1 MYETLLRA
9 AEEAGADVAFCRV
22 FKDRGEARE
31 DVPLGFDDGTV
42 FSREEIGRTLIP
54 AMLSRPTDSDEL
66 PLSGYTPRNLFRR
79 EAIGSHRFRPDIR
92 YAEDLLFIVA
102 CMKDAN
108 CAVAVDRAYY
118 HYRFHSGSVTKH
130 FSFHVPESYE
140 KSNDALEALLAAKAA
155 GKIGHIGVTAHM
167 AGVFEKALTMDWVE
181 TVMFPYNIVETQGEA
196 LMQKCRE
203 QNVGFICMKPMAG
216 GALEDARLAMRFIGR
231 NENVSVV
238 IPGMYDVREI
248 DQNLEAMEDVSP
260 LTEEEKA
267 KLDAIRKELGTQFCR
282 RCNYCQPCTA
292 GIAISGIFVL
302 EGYLNRYGLGDWAKQ
317 RYAAMGKKAGDCV
330 GCGACEKR
338 CPYQLPIRQ
347 MLARCKDEF
356 GA

>member
-1 MYETLLRA
+1 MNPKVSVIVPVYGAEAFLPTCISSLRAQTLRDIELIFVCDGSPDHSLAILRRVEPLDSRIRVIAFEENQGVSAARNAGLDAARGDYIGFCDGDDWAEPQMYETLLRA

-54 AMLSRPTDSDEL
+54 AMLSRATDSDEL

-102 CMKDAN
+102 CMKDAHR
-108 CAVAVDRAYY
+108 AVAVDRAYY

-203 QNVGFICMKPMAG
+203 QNVGFICMKPIRACTMCAKST
-216 GALEDARLAMRFIGR
+216 RISRPSRMRPR
-231 NENVSVV
+231 
-238 IPGMYDVREI
+238 
-248 DQNLEAMEDVSP
+248 
-260 LTEEEKA
+260 
-267 KLDAIRKELGTQFCR
+267 
-282 RCNYCQPCTA
+282 
-292 GIAISGIFVL
+292 
-302 EGYLNRYGLGDWAKQ
+302 
-317 RYAAMGKKAGDCV
+317 
-330 GCGACEKR
+330 
-338 CPYQLPIRQ
+338 
-347 MLARCKDEF
+347 
-356 GA
+356 